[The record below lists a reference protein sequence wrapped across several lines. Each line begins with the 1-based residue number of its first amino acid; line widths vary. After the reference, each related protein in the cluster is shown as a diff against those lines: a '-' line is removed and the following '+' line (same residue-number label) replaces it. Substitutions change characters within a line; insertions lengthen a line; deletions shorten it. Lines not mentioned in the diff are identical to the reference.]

1 MSDTTKNL
9 LNKNKVHF
17 STSNEGKK
25 NTNLFQ
31 VVQIEKSNDS
41 FCKNDIP
48 SIEIK
53 SEDNLKEKTIKEK
66 EGKSL
71 PWTEEDDKLL
81 LLSAKENNEK
91 NWKRVA
97 SSFKGRTSIQC
108 SSRYHRIK
116 PGLNKGHFT
125 QEEDLKLIS
134 LYKIYGKKWNLIAK
148 GMKNRTGKQ
157 VRDRYINSL
166 APGVNKEKFSLEED
180 KKILKYYKIFGNSW
194 STIAKFINGR
204 TGDMIKN
211 RYYSYL
217 KKCSQKENTI
227 FNDDMPEKE
236 KKEEKK
242 EDKNNQPL
250 IEQEKKSVFINTN
263 QYNFQINNIINQENR
278 YFNNNIF
285 FMNNYFI
292 NTTTTP
298 VFTNLLFSNMLN
310 KENRINPNNYFNVNI
325 NYKNI
330 NNNNGLFG
338 NSKINNG
345 VDYYYNFYNFYNC
358 KDNINS
364 QNNIVSH

>member
-1 MSDTTKNL
+1 MTDKTNNS

-17 STSNEGKK
+17 STSIGKK
-25 NTNLFQ
+25 NNNLFQ
-31 VVQIEKSNDS
+31 VVQIEKSNSS
-41 FCKNDIP
+41 FQKKDNP
-48 SIEIK
+48 LNEIQSQENSK
-53 SEDNLKEKTIKEK
+53 EKALKEKEEK
-66 EGKSL
+66 EVKSL

-125 QEEDLKLIS
+125 REEDLKLIS

-166 APGVNKEKFSLEED
+166 APGVNKKKFSLEED
-180 KKILKYYKIFGNSW
+180 QKILKYFKIFGNSW
-194 STIAKFINGR
+194 STIAKFISGR

-217 KKCSQKENTI
+217 KKCSEKENTI
-227 FNDDMPEKE
+227 FNDDMEEKE
-236 KKEEKK
+236 KTEEKK
-242 EDKNNQPL
+242 EDKNIQTTIEPQKTNIL
-250 IEQEKKSVFINTN
+250 INSN
-263 QYNFQINNIINQENR
+263 QYNFHINNITHQEKR
-278 YFNNNIF
+278 FFNNNIF
-285 FMNNYFI
+285 FTNNYFI
-292 NTTTTP
+292 NTITPVTP
-298 VFTNLLFSNMLN
+298 VFTNFLFTNILN
-310 KENRINPNNYFNVNI
+310 KENRINPNNYYNVNI
-325 NYKNI
+325 NFQNI

-338 NSKINNG
+338 NTKINNG
-345 VDYYYNFYNFYNC
+345 VNYYYNYNNC
-358 KDNINS
+358 KDINR
-364 QNNIVSH
+364 QNNIFSH